1 MLMPCGSGRL
11 PEMAKETWRIELFC
25 GLKVRQGER
34 VLTRFETRKIDTLL
48 ACLALR
54 LRQPHR
60 REVLAEQLWPEE
72 DWLATRNR
80 LRQALSS
87 LRHDLAPGGA
97 PEGTVLIS
105 DRSAVSLDAAA
116 VSTDVGE
123 FEAAL
128 RAAGRARDLGERV
141 RLLRAAI

>member
-60 REVLAEQLWPEE
+60 REVLAAQPWPEE

-80 LRQALSS
+80 PRQAPPSVAHA
-87 LRHDLAPGGA
+87 REPGGA
-97 PEGTVLIS
+97 PA
-105 DRSAVSLDAAA
+105 RSVPVAAP
-116 VSTDVGE
+116 S
-123 FEAAL
+123 AA
-128 RAAGRARDLGERV
+128 RR
-141 RLLRAAI
+141 

>member
-48 ACLALR
+48 ACLALG
-54 LRQPHR
+54 LHQSHR

-87 LRHDLAPGGA
+87 LRHDLEPEGA
-97 PEGTVLIS
+97 PEGSVLIA
-105 DRSAVSLDAAA
+105 DRAEVSLDAA
-116 VSTDVGE
+116 VLRTDVGE
-123 FEAAL
+123 FEATL
-128 RAAGRARDLGERV
+128 
-141 RLLRAAI
+141 